1 MNKLIVMPLALG
13 LLVGCSSTPYVD
25 KEFGQGTR
33 MALETQIADK
43 TYQHAAKAP
52 EGTPGIVAEEIMEV
66 YTDDFGKAPK
76 ETNINVLQ
84 GSGSSGSK

>member
-1 MNKLIVMPLALG
+1 
-13 LLVGCSSTPYVD
+13 
-25 KEFGQGTR
+25 

-52 EGTPGIVAEEIMEV
+52 GGTPGIVAEEIMKD
-66 YTDDFGKAPK
+66 TPIILRGKAPK